1 MSYGYA
7 IYDLPL
13 GRIEIAY
20 EDNCI
25 TAIRGWCGQTEH
37 REELPQAISLTDT
50 VCRQLC
56 EYCSGERRVFDFPYR
71 LKGTEFQRKV
81 WHTLCNIPY
90 GETRSYKEIAEAVGN
105 PKACRA
111 VGMANHRNPMLIVVP
126 CHRVIGINGSLTGYA
141 EGLGMK
147 GKLLAMEADFS
158 GRKEEEN
165 RQYGHA

>member
-81 WHTLCNIPY
+81 LAY
-90 GETRSYKEIAEAVGN
+90 AV
-105 PKACRA
+105 
-111 VGMANHRNPMLIVVP
+111 
-126 CHRVIGINGSLTGYA
+126 
-141 EGLGMK
+141 
-147 GKLLAMEADFS
+147 
-158 GRKEEEN
+158 
-165 RQYGHA
+165 